1 MKQKLGLVQALQ
13 HDPPLV
19 VLDEPTEGLD
29 PLVQETFFALLREAA
44 AAGRTVLLSSH
55 ILPEVQRTC
64 ERVAIIREGRLVTV
78 QSVAGLR
85 EARARRIRLAF
96 VDGKVARSL
105 GVAQRWNPLIV
116 VVANAIPPG
125 QLFTAGGKGPP
136 SAYRAFS
143 GSSGDVSIAS
153 HPGLLGAGLT
163 HPFWIA
169 MQLTA
174 IGSLAAAAVAADV
187 ESGTVELVMV
197 RPVSRTRLLAERTAA
212 LVIAALALNAAA
224 TLTVAVGV
232 ALSPDIHGQVPIG
245 GVFAAGLMGMGFAL
259 CLIGPA
265 MAVSAAGRRR
275 AQVVGATIAIGAVGF
290 AVNFIAL
297 AWSPAA
303 PCGVLW
309 PRLGILVGAGVLGLA
324 FAHLAMQ
331 RRDLAP

>member
-1 MKQKLGLVQALQ
+1 MKRQWPLLWLALYRRRRMLVALI
-13 HDPPLV
+13 V
-19 VLDEPTEGLD
+19 GMAV
-29 PLVQETFFALLREAA
+29 FEA
-44 AAGRTVLLSSH
+44 
-55 ILPEVQRTC
+55 
-64 ERVAIIREGRLVTV
+64 
-78 QSVAGLR
+78 
-85 EARARRIRLAF
+85 
-96 VDGKVARSL
+96 
-105 GVAQRWNPLIV
+105 LIV

-125 QLFTAGGKGPP
+125 QLFSGDGKGPP

-153 HPGLLGAGLT
+153 YPGLLGAGLT
-163 HPFWIA
+163 HPFCIA

-197 RPVSRTRLLAERTAA
+197 RPVSRTRLLTERTAA
-212 LVIAALALNAAA
+212 LVLAAVALNLAA
-224 TLTVAVGV
+224 TVTVAVGV
-232 ALSPDIHGQVPIG
+232 ALSPDIHRAVPIG
-245 GVFAAGLMGMGFAL
+245 GVFAAGVMGLGFAL

-297 AWSPAA
+297 AWAPAA
-303 PCGVLW
+303 PLRFLSPFHYYAPGDALAKGAVLW
-309 PRLGILVGAGVLGLA
+309 PQLGILVGAGVLGILL
-324 FAHLAMQ
+324 AHLLLQ